1 MINDL
6 DRLRIFD
13 EDFCNPRKW
22 RSPEYDEERSQDVH
36 ISQSILE
43 MIDVLSETARI
54 NCETLNVD
62 LLCASAKLWTTGFS
76 VEKKKKQ

>member
-13 EDFCNPRKW
+13 EDFCNPCKW
-22 RSPEYDEERSQDVH
+22 HSPEYDEERSQDVH
-36 ISQSILE
+36 ISQSTLE

-54 NCETLNVD
+54 KFETL
-62 LLCASAKLWTTGFS
+62 LMLTPAAPSFLSFS
-76 VEKKKKQ
+76 F